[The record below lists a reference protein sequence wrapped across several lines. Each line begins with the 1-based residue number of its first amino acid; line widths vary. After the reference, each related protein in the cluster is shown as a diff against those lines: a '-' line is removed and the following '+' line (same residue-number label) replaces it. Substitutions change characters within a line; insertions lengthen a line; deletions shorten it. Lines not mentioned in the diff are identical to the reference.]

1 MKSVKCQKC
10 GLVLSA
16 TTEICKRCGAS
27 LSTGDAELPS
37 DQYERRSQPR
47 VSGSQLG
54 SHDRATT
61 QENLYA
67 TLSRLPFLIVV
78 IGVLYLVTGPYLGI
92 IAYPLTLVL
101 FLIGVASSVIALILR
116 KRTGDTTGRLWPHV
130 TGLVINSAFLI
141 TFAVVIP
148 AVALSS
154 LVLSAKSPSWR
165 EYQSTNGDF
174 TIQMPGEFKVSDD
187 QLNTSNGTLPMHS
200 VHANLKAGGS
210 CTSIYLDYSQY
221 QLTITANDFLEG
233 AIKRFVESSDAVLVS
248 KKPISL
254 DGYEGFEI
262 ETKPNSVLGSLVTSS
277 TARIYWAPDKKFV
290 YINHITGP
298 SSGALYTQ
306 KSKFLDSFH
315 FLSQQERDAKS
326 AASFGQSPLIEAAS
340 KGDITVVNSVLQQGT
355 HDVDKQAAM
364 LFAVYNDRVDVVEAL
379 VRSGTSLRSVD
390 NGGTT
395 PLMLAAI
402 RGHRCVPV
410 LIRAGADLNAQD
422 VTNGW
427 TALVWSL
434 KEGQANS
441 AKELIKAGTN
451 LNLRDRN
458 GKTALMHAAD
468 LGYKSPY
475 QEVVHQLLTSGADLK
490 LQDNDGQT
498 ALAHAERI
506 AQLNPTDKRQAEV
519 VELLKKASGNR

>member
-1 MKSVKCQKC
+1 
-10 GLVLSA
+10 
-16 TTEICKRCGAS
+16 
-27 LSTGDAELPS
+27 
-37 DQYERRSQPR
+37 
-47 VSGSQLG
+47 
-54 SHDRATT
+54 
-61 QENLYA
+61 
-67 TLSRLPFLIVV
+67 
-78 IGVLYLVTGPYLGI
+78 
-92 IAYPLTLVL
+92 
-101 FLIGVASSVIALILR
+101 
-116 KRTGDTTGRLWPHV
+116 
-130 TGLVINSAFLI
+130 
-141 TFAVVIP
+141 
-148 AVALSS
+148 
-154 LVLSAKSPSWR
+154 
-165 EYQSTNGDF
+165 
-174 TIQMPGEFKVSDD
+174 
-187 QLNTSNGTLPMHS
+187 
-200 VHANLKAGGS
+200 
-210 CTSIYLDYSQY
+210 
-221 QLTITANDFLEG
+221 
-233 AIKRFVESSDAVLVS
+233 
-248 KKPISL
+248 
-254 DGYEGFEI
+254 
-262 ETKPNSVLGSLVTSS
+262 
-277 TARIYWAPDKKFV
+277 
-290 YINHITGP
+290 
-298 SSGALYTQ
+298 
-306 KSKFLDSFH
+306 
-315 FLSQQERDAKS
+315 
-326 AASFGQSPLIEAAS
+326 
-340 KGDITVVNSVLQQGT
+340 
-355 HDVDKQAAM
+355 M

-475 QEVVHQLLTSGADLK
+475 QEVVQQLLTSGADLN